1 MFARPAGAAEAD
13 AAPPAPVPGADAAA
27 KRPPAWSLSNWPV
40 GWKVL
45 AIVLVPLIL
54 VTVFGVLRIHTAM
67 DSAARL
73 KLAATRADVVP
84 VITKYMSALDVA
96 LQAGSAGR
104 DVEGAKKNY
113 EARKGELQG
122 RLADTDVTDDVRS
135 GVNTLLD
142 AGQMLVSKA
151 SDSGLGLRERVT
163 LYAPILL
170 TAEDVI
176 NASVR
181 VDDEH
186 IRAQAQGLSRAVGA
200 RGQMTMQKILITRGA
215 ELPEPQLRTSMATLA
230 GTEPS
235 TLFGMSEVLGAGSPE
250 AKTLQQQMVA
260 RMAIMSDPASVLVDN
275 ADLLRSVQATDD
287 IADQVI
293 KNVTASVT
301 KAVHAQAADRRSAAI
316 VDTVLVL
323 AAIVIAL
330 VVVLLVARALVRPL
344 RILRDG
350 ALKVAHTDLEDEVA
364 RVKAGGAEP
373 IPTPLPVYTTEEIGQ
388 VAHAVD
394 ELHTQALLLAG
405 DEARLRLLVNDMF
418 ETMSRRSRSLVDQQL
433 ALIDRLERN
442 EENPER
448 LDSLFR
454 LDHLAARLRRNSAN
468 LLVLAGAQLARDQRD
483 PVPLATVI
491 SAAVSEVE
499 DYRRVEIAGLPECA
513 LVGAAA
519 GGAIHLFAELI
530 DNALRYSPPTTSVRV
545 SASRSGSDS
554 QGGVVVRIADSGLGM
569 NDADRRIANMRLQSG
584 GDVSPDNARHMGL
597 FVVGRIAGRHG
608 IRVGLRGPAANEK
621 GTGTTAEIYLPP
633 TVLTGLAAAESAA
646 PRHIR
651 AVSSPSAKLAS
662 AIAAPPPADD
672 ARRHDG
678 AREPRPQ
685 RPAAPSR
692 RSPCCR
698 AATRVPAASPTS
710 RPRPPNHRP
719 RGGAASSRP
728 PGGKTR
734 PRPRRP
740 PGPAS
745 PRPHRSHHRRPSP
758 RPSRRRLRRC
768 GRHRTPRPSSPPG
781 PANPGKTSPPTR
793 RPTMTSSTGGCSRR
807 CWATRT
813 TWSTAPTWT
822 GSRSGTAAGRWRRP
836 PRTSPSKRTPPT
848 TACRSARPAPG
859 WCPAA
864 PTERV
869 WPNGTSPSTARTADR
884 TGSRSTRPSPAT
896 PRRCAPR
903 SATISA
909 ACVADARMP
918 VTRSKD
924 PTNNDLPRQLTGLA
938 GDQVRPRGPRRR
950 ARAAGVRRRAA
961 HRRQRAPAQGTR
973 RPAGRRRLRAG
984 QPGDRCRAAVRGRA
998 GAAVGRRDG
1007 QRLPAVDARRGWL
1020 ASRDARR
1027 DVVRHRSDR
1036 LRDGRPRR
1044 TGRGRGAVD
1053 PPVRRPLV
1061 SRDGHP
1067 RELARTP

>member
-350 ALKVAHTDLEDEVA
+350 ALKVAHTDLEEEVA

-530 DNALRYSPPTTSVRV
+530 DNALRYSPPTTSARV
-545 SASRSGSDS
+545 SASRGGD
-554 QGGVVVRIADSGLGM
+554 GGVVVRIADCGLGM
-569 NDADRRIANMRLQSG
+569 NDADRRIANMRLQAG

-621 GTGTTAEIYLPP
+621 GSGTTAEIYLPP
-633 TVLTGLAAAESAA
+633 TVLTGLAAAESGA

-662 AIAAPPPADD
+662 AIAAPPRADD

-678 AREPRPQ
+678 TREPAARNAPPAPGPSVTLLPRRNPGSSGITDVPAPPAEPPPPRRRRELATPWWEGAPQAAPAARPAQPEAAPEPPPEPKPAAAPEPKPAPAPGPAPAVRAASDTSAFFAARPREPRQ
-685 RPAAPSR
+685 DKPADPATDDDVIYRRMLSEMLGDPHDLVNSPDLDWQSVWDRGWTLAAAAEDKPVESR
-692 RSPCCR
+692 TTDHGLPVRTPGAR
-698 AATRVPAASPTS
+698 LVP
-710 RPRPPNHRP
+710 
-719 RGGAASSRP
+719 GGA
-728 PGGKTR
+728 
-734 PRPRRP
+734 
-740 PGPAS
+740 
-745 PRPHRSHHRRPSP
+745 
-758 RPSRRRLRRC
+758 
-768 GRHRTPRPSSPPG
+768 
-781 PANPGKTSPPTR
+781 
-793 RPTMTSSTGGCSRR
+793 
-807 CWATRT
+807 
-813 TWSTAPTWT
+813 
-822 GSRSGTAAGRWRRP
+822 
-836 PRTSPSKRTPPT
+836 
-848 TACRSARPAPG
+848 
-859 WCPAA
+859 
-864 PTERV
+864 
-869 WPNGTSPSTARTADR
+869 NG
-884 TGSRSTRPSPAT
+884 
-896 PRRCAPR
+896 
-903 SATISA
+903 
-909 ACVADARMP
+909 
-918 VTRSKD
+918 
-924 PTNNDLPRQLTGLA
+924 TGLA
-938 GDQVRPRGPRRR
+938 ERDEPEHGLNGGSPSQRQPQHAAVTRDPEAVRASFSNHFG
-950 ARAAGVRRRAA
+950 GVRSGRSHARDTE
-961 HRRQRAPAQGTR
+961 QG
-973 RPAGRRRLRAG
+973 PD
-984 QPGDRCRAAVRGRA
+984 Q
-998 GAAVGRRDG
+998 
-1007 QRLPAVDARRGWL
+1007 Q
-1020 ASRDARR
+1020 
-1027 DVVRHRSDR
+1027 
-1036 LRDGRPRR
+1036 
-1044 TGRGRGAVD
+1044 
-1053 PPVRRPLV
+1053 
-1061 SRDGHP
+1061 
-1067 RELARTP
+1067 